1 LALTGD
7 QGQSPVRGRILR
19 ILSLLVA
26 GSLLWLAATRVPWRD
41 ELSVAPGAA
50 GGEGVQVVFEGD
62 LQGDWQADWALFR
75 FAAGTLPDDS
85 PLRGT
90 LLETA
95 LVAGG
100 RVWTHRQGLAEVNVD
115 DPGSPPEQVTWRASV
130 TWRPG
135 MPSAFRRLE
144 AAPIARALG
153 FVLLC
158 VLAIVTRWWRLLA
171 LTGCAT
177 AWMTCLRLTFVGLFF
192 NTVLPGS
199 TGGDLAR
206 AYVVIRDHP
215 DRRAGALVSVIM
227 DRVLGLVAMTL
238 LASAAVATADERFA
252 FLLPW
257 TLGASMALIGGLL
270 VFSHPGLRRLL
281 RVEHLLGK
289 LPQGRRLLDLDSN
302 IRAVLRSPGALL
314 MPLVLSLANH
324 LCATAAVYSLGR
336 AFGADLSFHDFL
348 CVCTVA
354 NTLSAVPISP
364 GGLGVGEVLF
374 GSLFELAGS
383 LYMLGVASSFTY
395 RLVMMAAGLLGGLAL
410 VLPGG
415 GSLLAELR
423 AGRRAAAAHED

>member
-1 LALTGD
+1 
-7 QGQSPVRGRILR
+7 
-19 ILSLLVA
+19 
-26 GSLLWLAATRVPWRD
+26 
-41 ELSVAPGAA
+41 
-50 GGEGVQVVFEGD
+50 
-62 LQGDWQADWALFR
+62 
-75 FAAGTLPDDS
+75 
-85 PLRGT
+85 
-90 LLETA
+90 
-95 LVAGG
+95 
-100 RVWTHRQGLAEVNVD
+100 
-115 DPGSPPEQVTWRASV
+115 
-130 TWRPG
+130 
-135 MPSAFRRLE
+135 
-144 AAPIARALG
+144 
-153 FVLLC
+153 
-158 VLAIVTRWWRLLA
+158 
-171 LTGCAT
+171 
-177 AWMTCLRLTFVGLFF
+177 
-192 NTVLPGS
+192 
-199 TGGDLAR
+199 
-206 AYVVIRDHP
+206 
-215 DRRAGALVSVIM
+215 M

-383 LYMLGVASSFTY
+383 LYMLGVATSFTY